1 LVQVELDLLLLLVLK
16 VVMELIQFLQQHLVQ
31 SQLLAEAEAV
41 VKMLLLVQVIQEDL
55 VVDHI
60 QEVHHPVEE
69 LVEQEHQVKEIMV
82 ELQDQDQQQHLVV
95 VVVQELQ
102 VEMLIFLVDLLWQE
116 VMVEQD
122 QM

>member
-1 LVQVELDLLLLLVLK
+1 LVQVELVLLLLVLK